1 MKITHRVFLRAM
13 ASMTLTRALLLV
25 PLVAAL
31 VAGSANPARTGI
43 LLTDG
48 TTLIAS
54 RCCPSSRRRIRE
66 SAARAAALAPR
77 APRMLQ
83 AEA

>member
-31 VAGSANPARTGI
+31 VAGSASTATARFGPSDATKLGTVWETNPARTAI

-48 TTLIAS
+48 TTLIVTLLS
-54 RCCPSSRRRIRE
+54 VVP
-66 SAARAAALAPR
+66 PTY
-77 APRMLQ
+77 P
-83 AEA
+83 